1 MSPSLGAPSQMGRRD
16 KRRTSVLQSKTLAQ
30 AEFIFA
36 EQAKSRGA
44 QAAFTVIG
52 VGDIIEAFIMEQ
64 IKV

>member
-1 MSPSLGAPSQMGRRD
+1 MGRRD
-16 KRRTSVLQSKTLAQ
+16 KRRTSVLQRKTLAQ

-36 EQAKSRGA
+36 EQANSRGA
-44 QAAFTVIG
+44 QSAFTVIG